1 MIGSCCRCPPPAPDP
16 VSSLS
21 VYIQFIVVS
30 PGTHHGP
37 MKDLLISLAVRL
49 GYISNEVPQ
58 SFCIA

>member
-1 MIGSCCRCPPPAPDP
+1 MPPLAPDP